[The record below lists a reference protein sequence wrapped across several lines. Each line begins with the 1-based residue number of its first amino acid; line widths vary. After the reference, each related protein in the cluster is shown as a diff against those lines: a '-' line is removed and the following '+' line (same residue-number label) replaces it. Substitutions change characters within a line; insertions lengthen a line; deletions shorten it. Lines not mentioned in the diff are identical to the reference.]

1 MKQSIYE
8 RITDAIVADLEQGV
22 VPWIK
27 PWTGSA
33 DPVPHNA
40 ATQRAYR
47 GINHL
52 LLGMRC
58 YTDGYRTN
66 GWLTFRQAQERGG
79 TVRRGEKGATVVLFK
94 PLDQDEAP
102 VSSVRKPR
110 TIIRAFTVFNI
121 DQTEGLDDLE
131 PTADAS
137 IPWDPHESAERVIDQ
152 SGADIRH
159 QGFQAFYAPS
169 RDCVY
174 LPQRSSFPTA
184 DGYYA
189 TALHEL
195 SHWTGH
201 KSRLDREFSGRFGSE
216 AYAVEELIAELSAA
230 FLSAHCRIPGQLQH
244 SSYIASWLKVLK
256 SDKRAIFTAAAQ
268 AQKAADYLLKPM
280 GQQPE
285 VSQQAA

>member
-1 MKQSIYE
+1 MKRSIYE
-8 RITDAIVADLEQGV
+8 RITDAIVVDLEQGV
-22 VPWIK
+22 APWVK
-27 PWTGSA
+27 PWNGSA

-40 ATQRAYR
+40 ATRRAYR

-58 YTDGYRTN
+58 YADGYRTN

-79 TVRRGEKGATVVLFK
+79 TVRRGEKGTTVVLFK
-94 PLDQDEAP
+94 PLDQDEAS
-102 VSSVRKPR
+102 VSSFSKPR
-110 TIIRAFTVFNI
+110 AVIRAFTVFNI
-121 DQTEGLDDLE
+121 DQTEGLDDLV
-131 PTADAS
+131 PTADAP
-137 IPWDPHESAERVIDQ
+137 IPWDPHESAECVIDQ

-159 QGFQAFYAPS
+159 QGFQAFYASS

-174 LPQRSSFPTA
+174 LPERSSFPSS

-201 KSRLDREFSGRFGSE
+201 KSRLNRDFSGRFGSE

-244 SSYIASWLKVLK
+244 SNYIASWLKVLN
-256 SDKRAIFTAAAQ
+256 SDKRAIFMAAAQ

-280 GQQPE
+280 GQPE
-285 VSQQAA
+285 VSQRAA

>member
-1 MKQSIYE
+1 MKRSIYE
-8 RITDAIVADLEQGV
+8 RITDAIVVDLEQGV
-22 VPWIK
+22 APWVK
-27 PWTGSA
+27 PWNGSA

-40 ATQRAYR
+40 ATRRAYR
-47 GINHL
+47 SINHL

-58 YTDGYRTN
+58 YADGYRTN

-79 TVRRGEKGATVVLFK
+79 TVRRGEKGTTVVLFK
-94 PLDQDEAP
+94 PLDQDEAS
-102 VSSVRKPR
+102 VSSFSKPR
-110 TIIRAFTVFNI
+110 AVIRAFTVFNI
-121 DQTEGLDDLE
+121 DQTEGLDDLV
-131 PTADAS
+131 PTADAP
-137 IPWDPHESAERVIDQ
+137 IPWDPHESAECVIDQ

-159 QGFQAFYAPS
+159 QGFQAFYASS

-174 LPQRSSFPTA
+174 LPERSSFPSA

-201 KSRLDREFSGRFGSE
+201 KSRLNRDFSGRFGSE

-244 SSYIASWLKVLK
+244 SNYIASWLKVLN
-256 SDKRAIFTAAAQ
+256 SDKRAIFMAAAQ

-280 GQQPE
+280 GQPE
-285 VSQQAA
+285 VSQRAA